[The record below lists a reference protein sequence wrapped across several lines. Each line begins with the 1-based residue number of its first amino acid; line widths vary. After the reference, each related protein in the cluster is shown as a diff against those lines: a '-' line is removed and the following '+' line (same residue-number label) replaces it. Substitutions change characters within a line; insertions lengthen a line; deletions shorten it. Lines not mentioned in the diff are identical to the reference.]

1 MCVFYA
7 FVSRMSIF
15 FEKRQSLFDFQ
26 RKHRKVKNMGG
37 SSDSEEYCL
46 LINKTGA
53 EKMIKK

>member
-1 MCVFYA
+1 
-7 FVSRMSIF
+7 MSKF

-53 EKMIKK
+53 EKMVKN